1 MSKITIVVNA
11 LRLGCSLEAGGGLGK
26 LLTAPTWGEAW
37 GSLGGGGGGVFYV
50 ASHKQNFGLEPGRA
64 GEGLARRR
72 AGPFAAD
79 AACSFAFLSPGPL
92 GPQWLVWRS
101 VVSRN
106 SWSRLGLFARCPPPF
121 SPPPPPPVPSPSPRW
136 QMNGGFNEH
145 GRGVGQAVLK
155 ML

>member
-11 LRLGCSLEAGGGLGK
+11 LSLGCSLEAGGGLGK

-37 GSLGGGGGGVFYV
+37 VLLGVVVEESFMLLPTNKILVWNLAEPARAWPGGALGLLLQTRLVLLLFFLRAHWAHSGWCGGVWF
-50 ASHKQNFGLEPGRA
+50 LETLGVGWVCLP
-64 GEGLARRR
+64 
-72 AGPFAAD
+72 AA
-79 AACSFAFLSPGPL
+79 LLP
-92 GPQWLVWRS
+92 
-101 VVSRN
+101 
-106 SWSRLGLFARCPPPF
+106 
-121 SPPPPPPVPSPSPRW
+121 PPPPPPVPSPSPRW